1 MFLFVNKGDEKRDRI
16 FAKSTEMF
24 AISDFDRSAEKK
36 KQQRIEI
43 DLIALNLCNIISFR
57 YA

>member
-16 FAKSTEMF
+16 IAKSTEMF

-36 KQQRIEI
+36 ERIEI